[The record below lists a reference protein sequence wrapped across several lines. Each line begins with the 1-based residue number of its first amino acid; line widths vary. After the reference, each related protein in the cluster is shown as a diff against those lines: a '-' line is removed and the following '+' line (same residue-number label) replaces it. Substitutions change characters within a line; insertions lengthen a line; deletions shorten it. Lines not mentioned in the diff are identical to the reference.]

1 MKVAILVCLLVLA
14 IQGSPASAQI
24 VKFNG
29 EWKNSDPKTDGIK
42 RLEITCSAT
51 DTRVH
56 AWGSCHPTDC
66 DLGEV
71 KAAVYGKGVDSDLSK
86 DATAIVAEFKS
97 GFSTTLMVIK
107 QEPDGKLS
115 TEQFDSFSDGSK
127 RSSYY
132 STDTFVRK

>member
-1 MKVAILVCLLVLA
+1 MKIAILVCLLVLG
-14 IQGSPASAQI
+14 IQASPASAQFA
-24 VKFNG
+24 KFNG
-29 EWKNSDPKTDGIK
+29 EWKNSDPKTLGIK
-42 RLEITCSAT
+42 RLEITGSAT

-66 DLGEV
+66 DLGEA
-71 KAAVYGKGVDSDLSK
+71 KAVVYGKEVGSDLSK
-86 DATAIVAEFKS
+86 EAAAIVVEFKS

-115 TEQFDSFSDGSK
+115 AELFDSFSDGSK

-132 STDTFVRK
+132 SIDTFVRK